1 MLAGRRKKPLRLLLF
16 FLLFIVSITSYRF
29 PPWLSTELTHA
40 ANAHGP
46 YQGQETNLTLM
57 SPGPFGSLYDPSTI
71 EKGTHNTAPSQDLLV
86 QVQGD
91 SGLERRSQK
100 QSAAGGIWL
109 TLLALFLGGLALNLT
124 PCVYPLIPI
133 TISYFGGKSER
144 IRGHTIVHGIFY
156 MFGLAVTNSLLGL
169 SAALSGG
176 MLGAALQH
184 PLVLIFVA
192 SVMVAMG
199 LSFFGLWELRLPQSL
214 TQFASK
220 GYPGFLGTFFMGLT
234 LGIVAAPCLG
244 PFILGLLI
252 YVGQMGNPFL
262 GFLYFFV
269 LSIGLGLP
277 LAILAVFSGALA
289 RLPKSGDWMLWI
301 RKLMGWVL
309 MAMAAFMISFVV
321 SQDLF
326 RPALLAGVA
335 IAAGI
340 HLGWL
345 DKTGK
350 NVRVFSYAKKIAG
363 VAIVCGGII
372 YLLLGIRPA
381 GKIAWMPYDQ
391 AILAK
396 AAEEKKPLIIDFY
409 ADWCAPCRIM
419 DKEVFSD
426 HDVVKLMRNL
436 ITVQVDLTNVKPS
449 HDRLLRQYQIRG
461 IPTTVFINRQ
471 GTEETKLRIVGLVT
485 KSEFIKRLTVLLNRS
500 DSMQE

>member
-1 MLAGRRKKPLRLLLF
+1 MGPGRGSSHVQRVQ
-16 FLLFIVSITSYRF
+16 VSQDSRPEGD
-29 PPWLSTELTHA
+29 PPA
-40 ANAHGP
+40 A
-46 YQGQETNLTLM
+46 
-57 SPGPFGSLYDPSTI
+57 
-71 EKGTHNTAPSQDLLV
+71 EKGGS
-86 QVQGD
+86 
-91 SGLERRSQK
+91 
-100 QSAAGGIWL
+100 IWL

-133 TISYFGGKSER
+133 TVSYFGGKSER
-144 IRGHTIVHGIFY
+144 IRGHTILHGILY
-156 MFGLAVTNSLLGL
+156 MVGLAVTNSILGV
-169 SAALSGG
+169 SAALTGG
-176 MLGAALQH
+176 MLGFALQN
-184 PLVLIFVA
+184 PIVLILVA
-192 SVMVAMG
+192 AVMVAMG
-199 LSFFGLWELRLPQSL
+199 LSFFGLWELRLPLWLIRS
-214 TQFASK
+214 ASK
-220 GYPGFLGTFFMGLT
+220 SYAGLFGTFFMGLT

-309 MAMAAFMISFVV
+309 MGMAAFMISFVV
-321 SQDLF
+321 SHNLF

-363 VAIVCGGII
+363 VAIVCGGVI
-372 YLLLGIRPA
+372 YLLLGIRPT
-381 GKIAWMPYDQ
+381 GKIAWVPYDE

-409 ADWCAPCRIM
+409 ADWCAPCRLM

-436 ITVQVDLTNVKPS
+436 ITVQVDLTNAKPS

-485 KSEFIKRLTVLLNRS
+485 KSEFLKRLTVLLNKS
-500 DSMQE
+500 DSMRE

>member
-1 MLAGRRKKPLRLLLF
+1 MLAGRRKKPIRLLLF
-16 FLLFIVSITSYRF
+16 FLLFIVSITSYPF
-29 PPWLSTELTHA
+29 PSWLSTELTHA

-57 SPGPFGSLYDPSTI
+57 SPDPFGSLYDPSTI

-100 QSAAGGIWL
+100 QSASESIWL

-133 TISYFGGKSER
+133 TISYFGGKSET

-156 MFGLAVTNSLLGL
+156 MFGLAVTNSILGL

-199 LSFFGLWELRLPQSL
+199 LSFFGLWELRLPKSL

-277 LAILAVFSGALA
+277 LAVLAVFSGAVA

-321 SQDLF
+321 SHNLLK
-326 RPALLAGVA
+326 PALLAGVA
-335 IAAGI
+335 IVAGI

-345 DKTGK
+345 DKTGRK
-350 NVRVFSYAKKIAG
+350 LRVFTYLKKALGTALI
-363 VAIVCGGII
+363 CGGIVFI
-372 YLLLGIRPA
+372 LLIPHHA
-381 GKIAWMPYDQ
+381 GKIEWIPYKQ
-391 AILAK
+391 SIVEK

-409 ADWCAPCRIM
+409 AEWCAPCRLM
-419 DKEVFSD
+419 DKEVFAN

-436 ITVQVDLTNVKPS
+436 ISLRVDLTNAKAS

-471 GTEETKLRIVGLVT
+471 GTEERKLRIVGLVT
-485 KSEFIKRLTVLLNRS
+485 KSEFLKRLTVLLKRS